1 MAMGCTEPAA
11 CALAGAKAATLLEGW
26 PTSVVV
32 RTTRDVVKNAM
43 GVSIPGFHKKGVG
56 AAVALGVAV
65 RDVSRGLD
73 ILSGLTE
80 EQKRTADGLSVDVR
94 LVEETVPLYIRVEL
108 TGTGHSSV
116 AVVSGSHTNFSYL
129 ECDGRVLQEESEIV
143 PEREGVDLSWMT
155 VGDVIAYAA
164 SMPKEIET
172 LLLDAAST
180 NLKIARQSLSGPY
193 GLAVG
198 KTLMKDLHEPPENLQ
213 EALDVGAALAA
224 GGSDA
229 RMAGC
234 QMPVVVNSGSGNQGL
249 VLTVPLA
256 VIAGYLKKCPT
267 ETAEALCM
275 AELVGLVLTSYKGRL
290 SAQCGAFTAAIG
302 MGCGLAWLQGGD
314 EAALERVIQ
323 NMVGDLAGVICDGA
337 KMTCALKIHSCVQS
351 AYLASKLAL
360 QGIAPTPECGIIG
373 EDAKKTM
380 GNLSRLTHGGMEPT
394 DRTILS
400 IMMGKQAENG
410 DG

>member
-1 MAMGCTEPAA
+1 
-11 CALAGAKAATLLEGW
+11 
-26 PTSVVV
+26 
-32 RTTRDVVKNAM
+32 
-43 GVSIPGFHKKGVG
+43 
-56 AAVALGVAV
+56 
-65 RDVSRGLD
+65 
-73 ILSGLTE
+73 
-80 EQKRTADGLSVDVR
+80 
-94 LVEETVPLYIRVEL
+94 
-108 TGTGHSSV
+108 
-116 AVVSGSHTNFSYL
+116 
-129 ECDGRVLQEESEIV
+129 
-143 PEREGVDLSWMT
+143 
-155 VGDVIAYAA
+155 
-164 SMPKEIET
+164 
-172 LLLDAAST
+172 
-180 NLKIARQSLSGPY
+180 
-193 GLAVG
+193 
-198 KTLMKDLHEPPENLQ
+198 MKDLHEPPENLQ

-380 GNLSRLTHGGMEPT
+380 GNLSRLTHGGWNRPT
-394 DRTILS
+394 GRYFPS
-400 IMMGKQAENG
+400 
-410 DG
+410 